1 MYAYGFINTFN
12 KGVHMK
18 KIIAAISLCLLI
30 TNSTLCFGAKV
41 SKVETKSDSLI
52 ANIKMFAKGQRDVFP
67 IPKEGTPETNKLISM
82 LDGVDDDVTLSAL
95 NIMMANYDLE
105 IIASEMLSGKATI
118 DEITLFWTYSVI
130 RGRLLKR
137 WEAGNGNIKNVLMLK
152 ILPVVTNDKYNQ
164 NLRASF
170 IGSADGHMSNI
181 HNKKIPI
188 TDSDRNLV
196 MDTMLKIFT
205 DETKQL
211 NMRCPA
217 ARLWSWSERR
227 PQTFQQNIK
236 YIENNEKLLA
246 ASAQAISHNRTM
258 TDDQLFEKLLKLLET
273 NKNEKTVESI
283 LYGLNSLSYEN
294 PIRIAKVKNMKEQLL
309 LKEGYKHLKKLYG
322 KL

>member
-1 MYAYGFINTFN
+1 
-12 KGVHMK
+12 MK
-18 KIIAAISLCLLI
+18 RIIVTISLCLLTSI
-30 TNSTLCFGAKV
+30 STLCFGAKE
-41 SKVETKSDSLI
+41 SKVEAKRDSLI
-52 ANIKMFAKGQRDVFP
+52 NNIKMFAKGQRDVFSV
-67 IPKEGTPETNKLISM
+67 PKEGTPEANKLISI
-82 LDGVDDDVTLSAL
+82 LDGVDDNVTLSAL

-130 RGRLLKR
+130 HGRLLKR

-152 ILPVVTNDKYNQ
+152 ILPVIANDKYNQ

-170 IGSADGHMSNI
+170 ISSAYGHMSNI

-188 TDSDRNLV
+188 TDSERNLV
-196 MDTMLKIFT
+196 METMLKIFT

-227 PQTFQQNIK
+227 PQIFQQNIK
-236 YIENNEKLLA
+236 YIENNENLLA
-246 ASAQAISHNRTM
+246 ASAQEISFNRTM

-283 LYGLNSLSYEN
+283 LYGLNRLSYEN
-294 PIRIAKVKNMKEQLL
+294 PRRIAKVKNMKEQLL
-309 LKEGYKHLKKLYG
+309 LKEGYKHLKKVYD